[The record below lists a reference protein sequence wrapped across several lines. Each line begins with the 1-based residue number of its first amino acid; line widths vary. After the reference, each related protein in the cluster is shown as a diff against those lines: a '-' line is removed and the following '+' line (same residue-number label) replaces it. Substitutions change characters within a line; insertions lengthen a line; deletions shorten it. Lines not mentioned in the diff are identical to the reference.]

1 MPIRLLIDG
10 YNLIGAYGLMG
21 NKDLEVER
29 KGLIKKLCEYKKLK
43 KIDITVVF
51 DGLRSD
57 NDIASRDRM
66 GGISII
72 YSRIGESADD
82 LIKRIV
88 KDSGSGEGFI
98 VVTSDREISGFCSG
112 YNATVISS
120 GEFKSRLEM
129 ASFYQNKDFDDDE
142 ENGYLPLHISTKKK
156 GNPRKLSKTE
166 RQKKSKLRK
175 L

>member
-1 MPIRLLIDG
+1 MAIRLLIDG
-10 YNLIGAYGLMG
+10 YNLIGAYGLMR
-21 NKDLEVER
+21 NKNLEGER
-29 KGLIKKLCEYKKLK
+29 KGLIKKLYEYKKLK

-82 LIKRIV
+82 LIKKIV
-88 KDSGSGEGFI
+88 KSEGSAEGFVI
-98 VVTSDREISGFCSG
+98 VTSDREISSFCSG

-120 GEFKSRLEM
+120 GEFKIRLEM
-129 ASFYQNKDFDDDE
+129 ASFFQDKDIDDE
-142 ENGYLPLHISTKKK
+142 EDGSLPLQISTKKR

-166 RQKKSKLRK
+166 RQRISKLKK